1 VVKVMEE
8 LNERSVA
15 FHKRCLNEVSLQERV
30 LLVVAR
36 LVGKG
41 VEVAVVTKRRTAD
54 IIEVNMLA
62 AVS

>member
-1 VVKVMEE
+1 VKVMEE
-8 LNERSVA
+8 LKERSAA
-15 FHKRCLNEVSLQERV
+15 FQERCLNEVSLQERV
-30 LLVVAR
+30 LLVAR

-41 VEVAVVTKRRTAD
+41 MEVAVVTKRRRTAD